1 MRTIASNL
9 TTRDPKIARI
19 FRDHLSGGETAESNS
34 LAFQDIA
41 QGCVKAGAD
50 VLEINLQQHFA
61 QIDDM
66 EFAIRA
72 IQRITDHQLCLSSN
86 KAEVL
91 EAGLKICRRPPIVNY
106 VTIDVV
112 RLKEILPL
120 AAKYKTEVIL
130 LISDPASP
138 GDARQMLEKA
148 AILVGAVN
156 AAGIPNERITLDP
169 GIFHITVEQGQ
180 HHLVEV
186 VELLRAVPETFEP
199 AVGTTC
205 WLSNGSAGAPARLRP
220 VIETTL
226 LGMLAGVGLS
236 SVFLDVLRK
245 ENRRTVRLLKIF
257 QNEEVYAEGDLV

>member
-9 TTRDPKIARI
+9 TTRDPKIGRL
-19 FRDHLSGGETAESNS
+19 FRHI
-34 LAFQDIA
+34 LAGCEDDDDDSAVLQDVA
-41 QGCVKAGAD
+41 QACAGAGAD
-50 VLEINLQQHFA
+50 ALEINLQQHFD
-61 QIDDM
+61 QIEAM
-66 EFAIRA
+66 EFAVKA
-72 IQRITDHQLCLSSN
+72 VQQSTDLQLCLSSN
-86 KAEVL
+86 KADVL

-106 VTIDVV
+106 VSIDVA

-120 AAKYKTEVIL
+120 AVKYKAEVIL

-148 AILVGAVN
+148 AILVGAAN
-156 AAGIPNERITLDP
+156 AAGISNERIILDP

-186 VELLRAVPETFEP
+186 VELLRAVPDTFDP

-205 WLSNGSAGAPARLRP
+205 WLSNSSAGAPARLRP
-220 VIETTL
+220 VIETAL
-226 LGMLAGVGLS
+226 LSMLAGIGLS

-245 ENRRTVRLLKIF
+245 ENMRTVRLLKIF
-257 QNEEVYAEGDLV
+257 QNEEVYAEGNLV